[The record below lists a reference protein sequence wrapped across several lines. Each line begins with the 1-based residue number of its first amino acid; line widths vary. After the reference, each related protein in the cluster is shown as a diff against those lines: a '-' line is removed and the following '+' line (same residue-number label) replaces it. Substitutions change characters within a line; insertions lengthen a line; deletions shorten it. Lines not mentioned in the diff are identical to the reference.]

1 MRPAEPAK
9 PDPSPDSTAA
19 LLARVREGDEPSRTR
34 LVARYLPMLRTWASG
49 RLPAHAR
56 GPMDTDDLVQITLIR
71 ALESVQGFQPQREGA
86 FLSYLR
92 SILMN
97 ALRDQL
103 RRAHVRRAGEIV
115 DDHVP
120 DPSPTVLD
128 EVIGKDTMERYDAA
142 LAELTES
149 QREAVILRLEFGYSH
164 LEIADAIGVSSADAA
179 RMLIGR
185 AMVRLAELMRDDG
198 A

>member
-128 EVIGKDTMERYDAA
+128 EVIGKDTMKRYDAA

>member
-1 MRPAEPAK
+1 VRQV

-34 LVARYLPMLRTWASG
+34 LVARYLPMLRSWASG

-115 DDHVP
+115 EDHVP

-128 EVIGKDTMERYDAA
+128 EVIGKDIMERYDTA

-164 LEIADAIGVSSADAA
+164 LEIADAIGVPSADAA
-179 RMLIGR
+179 RMLVGR
-185 AMVRLAELMRDDG
+185 AMVRLAEMMRDDG
-198 A
+198 ADA

>member
-1 MRPAEPAK
+1 
-9 PDPSPDSTAA
+9 
-19 LLARVREGDEPSRTR
+19 
-34 LVARYLPMLRTWASG
+34 
-49 RLPAHAR
+49 
-56 GPMDTDDLVQITLIR
+56 MDTDDLVQITLIR

-115 DDHVP
+115 DDHVS